1 MKRLLVF
8 PLAVVVACA
17 AMAWA
22 STPKPLLTPDQALE
36 RLQRGNERFVA
47 SKMIHP
53 NQDPFRRST
62 TAKEGQKPFATILGC
77 ADSRVPLELVF
88 DTGIGD
94 LFVLR
99 VAGNVTYFDQAGTM
113 EYGAEHLG
121 SNLLV
126 VLGHTKCG
134 AVTAVVN
141 GDHVAG
147 NIPALVANIV
157 PAVTKTK
164 ADNPGLT
171 GVDLTN
177 KAIVANTWQAIEDA
191 FKQSPM
197 IRDMVKAGQVKV
209 VGAIYDVESGKVN
222 WLGEHPQQA
231 ALLTLE
237 GGAK

>member
-231 ALLTLE
+231 ALLALE